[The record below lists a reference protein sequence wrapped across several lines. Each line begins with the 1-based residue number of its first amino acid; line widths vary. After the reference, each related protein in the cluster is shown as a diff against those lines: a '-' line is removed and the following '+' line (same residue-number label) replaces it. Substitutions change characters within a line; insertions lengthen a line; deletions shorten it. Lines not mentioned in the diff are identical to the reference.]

1 MTVCDINL
9 IAARRRQKQQA
20 LTLMRLAVYSLI
32 ALSIGML
39 TLYGYMV
46 VETRLADGRISDVD
60 AQLTDPALTDK
71 ATRIIFLESS
81 IADLQPR
88 VDLLEKVH
96 NSELA
101 WIRILRDV
109 AGCMPPGV
117 GLSSLT
123 SQRVDKGQ
131 AISIKGK
138 ATNQGDIGQFML
150 SLDAPAWSGSP
161 RLGYSQ
167 ITGSRDASS
176 LIEFEISVPLNKII
190 GSDLK

>member
-1 MTVCDINL
+1 MIVCDINL

-60 AQLTDPALTDK
+60 AALADPGLTDK
-71 ATRIIFLESS
+71 AARITFVESS

-96 NSELA
+96 NSEHA
-101 WIRILRDV
+101 WIHILRDV
-109 AGCMPPGV
+109 AACMPPGV

-123 SQRVDKGQ
+123 SERVDKGQ

-138 ATNQGDIGQFML
+138 STDQGDIGQFML
-150 SLDAPAWSGSP
+150 ALDAPAWSGTP

-167 ITGSRDASS
+167 ITGSRDTFN
-176 LIEFEISVPLNKII
+176 LIEFEITVPLNKII